1 MFALEIPHE
10 NYIEMEPK
18 IVQYKNNSSIR
29 SYNVLKKDTWSDIV
43 NDAFLFEYKL
53 PCNFVYKRCKVRMDS
68 ANCQYFIYFEA
79 KCKDCNNS
87 LQGWSHDEPIK
98 GHPLKLNIRTS
109 DTRGH
114 DLEHNS
120 KRQLK
125 GEKRKLI
132 GNQLTTE
139 LASNWRRNQASKME
153 FGSISPPNLH
163 RANVL
168 RKAKQESKDQI
179 LGISLRCPILSLVE
193 LKHTQ
198 FAGSIHFIGIDPFLV
213 HYWSNYQVVIYK
225 DLTKEYCCISVDATG
240 SLIKKIKRTLL
251 NLLSAHIFLYEAVV
265 HTSYGQIPIS
275 QMLSEKQ
282 DTQTIHNWL
291 THWLLCGV
299 KVPNEVVCDFS
310 IALIGALTRAFNNC
324 SMRDYT
330 TRCFDILVAKT
341 DILPQ
346 CYIRIDVAHMI
357 KIFCRI
363 PYFKGI
369 QNKKL
374 RTFYVSCLRLLLTSS
389 TLNEF
394 TEILSALLI
403 VAKSETD
410 GWVKDTINTPA
421 ESSRLLL
428 LEKIKNRTVID
439 NFDNF
444 GMDENNLNDN
454 DDQGVTEEAPN
465 AVDEYLRQI
474 EMDADKKSKVQGNRI
489 SAFFYPVCQLLY
501 YV

>member
-1 MFALEIPHE
+1 VLRGLTHNIWDILSKELNNKVPKKNLYIYVYQNRYNYQTNLKKLLKINDDVKMDEYNESNSDKSNDGSEQNIIHDDKKMFALEIPHE
-10 NYIEMEPK
+10 KYIEMEPK

-29 SYNVLKKDTWSDIV
+29 SYNVLKKNTWSDIV

-53 PCNFVYKRCKVRMDS
+53 PCYFVYKRCKVRMAS
-68 ANCQYFIYFEA
+68 ENCQYFIYFEG

-98 GHPLKLNIRTS
+98 GHPLKLEIRTS

-153 FGSISPPNLH
+153 FGSISPPNLY
-163 RANVL
+163 RSNVL

-213 HYWSNYQVVIYK
+213 HYWSNNQVVIYK

-240 SLIKKIKRTLL
+240 SLIKKIKRTSL
-251 NLLSAHIFLYEAVV
+251 NLLSVHIFLYEAVV
-265 HTSYGQIPIS
+265 HTSYGQIPII

-282 DTQTIHNWL
+282 DTQTIHVAYNS
-291 THWLLCGV
+291 V
-299 KVPNEVVCDFS
+299 
-310 IALIGALTRAFNNC
+310 ALKYLMKLYA
-324 SMRDYT
+324 
-330 TRCFDILVAKT
+330 
-341 DILPQ
+341 
-346 CYIRIDVAHMI
+346 
-357 KIFCRI
+357 IF
-363 PYFKGI
+363 
-369 QNKKL
+369 QSL
-374 RTFYVSCLRLLLTSS
+374 
-389 TLNEF
+389 
-394 TEILSALLI
+394 
-403 VAKSETD
+403 
-410 GWVKDTINTPA
+410 
-421 ESSRLLL
+421 
-428 LEKIKNRTVID
+428 
-439 NFDNF
+439 
-444 GMDENNLNDN
+444 
-454 DDQGVTEEAPN
+454 
-465 AVDEYLRQI
+465 
-474 EMDADKKSKVQGNRI
+474 
-489 SAFFYPVCQLLY
+489 
-501 YV
+501 